1 MDMYGTEQ
9 VDEVYKENEPSIEE
23 IKKIVD
29 GKRLKDKKPRTPS
42 KTYTKEDRIKNL
54 QLAREKKKNTEPKK
68 PIEPIEPISKP
79 HVKLDLQPTK
89 YINED
94 KSTEISNS
102 YKSIIKDDFNNDI
115 ILNEL
120 KNLVNTQNEILE
132 KLKTKPKRNIR
143 PVKPKID
150 NKTLDLTITDD
161 EIKKIIETKEPNIKA
176 NTKQTEDLKL
186 KAFLDAFTKK

>member
-1 MDMYGTEQ
+1 MYGMEQ
-9 VDEVYKENEPSIEE
+9 VDEMQQENEPSIED

-42 KTYTKEDRIKNL
+42 KTYKKEDRIKNL
-54 QLAREKKKNTEPKK
+54 QLAREKKKNNETKK
-68 PIEPIEPISKP
+68 LIEPIEPISKP

-89 YINED
+89 YTNED
-94 KSTEISNS
+94 KSMEILNS
-102 YKSIIKDDFNNDI
+102 YKSIIKDEFNNDI

-143 PVKPKID
+143 VIKPKI
-150 NKTLDLTITDD
+150 
-161 EIKKIIETKEPNIKA
+161 EKKH
-176 NTKQTEDLKL
+176 
-186 KAFLDAFTKK
+186 

>member
-1 MDMYGTEQ
+1 MYGIEQ
-9 VDEVYKENEPSIEE
+9 VDEVYNENEPSIEE

-68 PIEPIEPISKP
+68 HTEPIVKP
-79 HVKLDLQPTK
+79 DIKLDPQPTK
-89 YINED
+89 YTNED
-94 KSTEISNS
+94 KSMEILNS
-102 YKSIIKDDFNNDI
+102 YKSIIKDEFNNDI

-143 PVKPKID
+143 PVKPKMD

-161 EIKKIIETKEPNIKA
+161 EIKKII
-176 NTKQTEDLKL
+176 
-186 KAFLDAFTKK
+186 